1 MQGVLR
7 YGDTLADVLPGGND
21 RTTAIVR
28 DVALIIAAVAL
39 TAVAAQ
45 VTIPWYPVPFTG
57 QTFAVL
63 LSAGV
68 LGMWRATT
76 AMSLYMLVGIIGAPV
91 FADQASGWS
100 VMTGPTGGYIIGFI
114 IAAAIVGFLAEKGA
128 DHNWISMIGALLLGE
143 VIIFTLGAW
152 WLAEQDFAG
161 VRFGWA
167 SAYDTGV
174 QPFILGDLLKLAI
187 AASILPLA
195 WTGVNAL
202 GLNRGPNKDK
212 ASEDEES

>member
-28 DVALIIAAVAL
+28 DVVLIIAAVAL
-39 TAVAAQ
+39 VAVAAQ

-63 LSAGV
+63 LAAGV
-68 LGMWRATT
+68 LGMWRATA
-76 AMSLYMLVGIIGAPV
+76 AMALYMLVGIVGAPV

-100 VMTGPTGGYIIGFI
+100 IIMGPTGGYIIGFI
-114 IAAAIVGFLAEKGA
+114 VGAAVIGFLAEKGA
-128 DHNWISMIGALLLGE
+128 DRNMVPMIGALLLGA
-143 VIIFTLGAW
+143 VIIFTIGAW
-152 WLAEQDFAG
+152 WLAEYDFAG

-167 SAYDTGV
+167 NAYQTGV
-174 QPFILGDLLKLAI
+174 EPFILGDLLKLGIVAGL
-187 AASILPLA
+187 LPLGWA
-195 WTGVNAL
+195 GVNAL
-202 GLNRGPNKDK
+202 GLRRGPGKDK
-212 ASEDEES
+212 TEEPEGA